1 MEVTRAQRSQPPCHI
16 GVRLAG
22 NRTGSRAIVDCVNG
36 KGQTAAAGT
45 PSTASFDRG
54 RVQGETPPNGDPA
67 SSNLGANASGEVVRL
82 PGHVPQY
89 FEDATQLLVQALE
102 GIGDDEE
109 VIGWAHDRVDP
120 DTMGANALLWFILRE
135 RFKRRYSCFYSK
147 RMSFL
152 MNRSLATNFMPTG
165 ILRRCEQTDN
175 LLERVLQAPLI
186 VVLDATSPEIMTDFS
201 HLLRRSQEVRQ
212 KPIVFFDH
220 HRKGDSDLDDLPNAR
235 GIRYE
240 DAQATSAIMV
250 HVLRNLGL
258 DLRGSDDGFKLAVIA
273 RAGMDTDLIG
283 VDPSGYTDSTRAAL
297 AYLDEILGERGHEI
311 LKKLK
316 AIKHPLSWYRKLG
329 EVLSQV
335 ELFDPTIA
343 VCGLGVIDDTG
354 IVPFVANRLLE
365 VGPFKTAIV
374 FGLTYDRIE
383 GQIVSIDLDASGR
396 SKQDTE
402 VVLPDLFHDI
412 FFTTSPDGRKI
423 PKGGGRA
430 NMLLGDYSGAGASV
444 PLDYW
449 RQLSTKSPDEK
460 IALLHTLA
468 WPAEFHRMR
477 HLLTSRIHSLKAEEI
492 RSVVPV
498 PDLQARADGA

>member
-1 MEVTRAQRSQPPCHI
+1 MRAS
-16 GVRLAG
+16 A
-22 NRTGSRAIVDCVNG
+22 
-36 KGQTAAAGT
+36 T
-45 PSTASFDRG
+45 PESE
-54 RVQGETPPNGDPA
+54 RVQDEGSPPLPPPPPLPPTEPGV
-67 SSNLGANASGEVVRL
+67 STEVARL
-82 PGHVPQY
+82 PGHVPLY
-89 FEDATQLLVQALE
+89 FEDATQLLIQAVE
-102 GIGDDEE
+102 AIGAEEE

-120 DTMGANALLWFILRE
+120 DTMGANGLLWFVLRE
-135 RFKRRYSCFYSK
+135 RFKKRYVCFYSK

-152 MNRSLATNFMPTG
+152 MNRSLATNFMPSG

-175 LLERVLQAPLI
+175 LLERVLRAPLI
-186 VVLDATSPEIMTDFS
+186 MVLDATSPEIMTDFS

-212 KPIVFFDH
+212 KPILFFDH
-220 HRKGDSDLDDLPNAR
+220 HRKGDSDLEDLPNAK

-240 DAQATSAIMV
+240 NAQATSAIMV

-258 DLRGSDDGFKLAVIA
+258 DLRGSEEGFRLAVIA

-283 VDPSGYTDSTRAAL
+283 VDPAGYSESTVAAL
-297 AYLDEILGERGHEI
+297 AYLDEVLGERGDEI

-329 EVLSQV
+329 EALSQV
-335 ELFDPTIA
+335 ENFDPTIA

-383 GQIVSIDLDASGR
+383 GHIVSIDLDASGR

-412 FFTTSPDGRKI
+412 FFVTGPDGRKT

-460 IALLHTLA
+460 IALLHRLA
-468 WPAEFHRMR
+468 WPAEFYRMR
-477 HLLTSRIHSLKAEEI
+477 HLLISRIHSLKIEEI

-498 PDLQARADGA
+498 PDLDPPAPPA